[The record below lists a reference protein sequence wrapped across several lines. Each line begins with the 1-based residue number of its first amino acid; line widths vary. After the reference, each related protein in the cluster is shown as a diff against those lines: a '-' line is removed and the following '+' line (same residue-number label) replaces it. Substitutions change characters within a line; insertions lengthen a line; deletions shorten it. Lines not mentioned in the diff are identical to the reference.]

1 MSIKR
6 FFLFEKDMPFL
17 LIPKTPSF
25 FIKRKGFFLI
35 DLLKRF
41 TLLLLNSKTLTVI
54 TSK

>member
-25 FIKRKGFFLI
+25 FIKEEGVFF
-35 DLLKRF
+35 D
-41 TLLLLNSKTLTVI
+41 
-54 TSK
+54 